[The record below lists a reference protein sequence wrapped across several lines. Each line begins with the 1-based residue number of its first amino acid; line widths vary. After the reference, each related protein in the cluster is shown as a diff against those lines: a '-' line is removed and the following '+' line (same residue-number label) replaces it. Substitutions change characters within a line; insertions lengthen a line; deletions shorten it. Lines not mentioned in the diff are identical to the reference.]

1 MRLSSHERS
10 TRGQPAWPPAQSSGS
25 SPAVA
30 GSTRTVSLREL
41 NQRSGR
47 IVADV
52 VSSLR
57 PVTITDRGRPV
68 VRLVPIEPDETPY
81 ERLLREGLIQE
92 ATHERTGP
100 IPRSLPPEGMTLQQL
115 PDEDQEESRQHTSTL
130 P

>member
-1 MRLSSHERS
+1 MKA
-10 TRGQPAWPPAQSSGS
+10 QPAVSPHGTPAPSSGS
-25 SPAVA
+25 GPAVA
-30 GSTRTVSLREL
+30 ASTRTVSLREL

-52 VSSLR
+52 VSSGR

-68 VRLVPIEPDETPY
+68 VRLVPIAPEETPY

-100 IPRSLPPEGMTLQQL
+100 LPSINVPNGAQL
-115 PDEDQEESRQHTSTL
+115 YADFMAEREEER
-130 P
+130 

>member
-1 MRLSSHERS
+1 MNA
-10 TRGQPAWPPAQSSGS
+10 QPASGPHDARAQHSGS
-25 SPAVA
+25 AVGA
-30 GSTRTVSLREL
+30 ITRTVSLREL

-52 VSSLR
+52 VTSGR

-68 VRLVPIEPDETPY
+68 VHLVPIEADETPY

-100 IPRSLPPEGMTLQQL
+100 IPRFPLPEGMTLQQL
-115 PDEDQEESRQHTSTL
+115 LDEDREESW
-130 P
+130 